1 MCIRDSID
9 TGGTICKA
17 AALLKKNG
25 AKSVRACCTHPLFS
39 QNTME
44 KIENAAFDEVVVTD
58 TIPLKQKHTDKIKV
72 LSVANIFSQ
81 IIHNITNQKSI
92 NLLYDY

>member
-1 MCIRDSID
+1 
-9 TGGTICKA
+9 
-17 AALLKKNG
+17 
-25 AKSVRACCTHPLFS
+25 
-39 QNTME
+39 ME